1 MKILANDGISAAG
14 KERLEKAGYT
24 VELETIAQDNLSQ
37 GINDGGY
44 VGVLVRSATK
54 VRKEHMDACPNL
66 KLIGRGGVGMDNID
80 VQYGRDKGLHVINT
94 PAASSQSVAELA
106 MGSMFSM
113 ARFTYDGYRNM
124 PAKGENDFKA
134 LKKSYSKGTEL
145 KGKTLAIIGFGGIGQ
160 ALAKYALGCGM
171 NVMYN
176 TRGDKDQTTLL
187 LNIGGT
193 DVEVT
198 VNKSTFEE
206 CIAKADYISL
216 HVPKQA
222 DGSAVVGAEEL
233 SKMKPGVCL
242 INTSRGGIIDED
254 ALLSSLESGQVK
266 AAALDVFVG
275 EPAPRADILAHP
287 RVLSTPHIGG
297 STVEAQERIGVELA
311 DQIIELLG

>member
-1 MKILANDGISAAG
+1 ML
-14 KERLEKAGYT
+14 
-24 VELETIAQDNLSQ
+24 
-37 GINDGGY
+37 
-44 VGVLVRSATK
+44 
-54 VRKEHMDACPNL
+54 
-66 KLIGRGGVGMDNID
+66 
-80 VQYGRDKGLHVINT
+80 INT

-233 SKMKPGVCL
+233 AKMKPGVCL

-254 ALLSSLESGQVK
+254 ALLASLESGQVK

-287 RVLSTPHIGG
+287 RVLSTPSYRRKH
-297 STVEAQERIGVELA
+297 R
-311 DQIIELLG
+311 